1 MPLDKTR
8 MGELHELHV
17 AEVLGGRRA
26 RGSGNQWD
34 DPGDGRHD
42 HTKDMFAFAWDCKS
56 TTGLSITITDKI
68 IDKITDQA
76 GGERPA
82 IPLRWYGNQA
92 LTLVDQDW
100 IAVRLDDFEELLLA
114 ARREMEPEPAQY
126 PHPDGD
132 VMVLGPEIFASPD
145 KMVISWQGRNY
156 APQDKPAEEL
166 PGYVTPLGPMETRT
180 IIYSNHTPDGQ
191 LVNQGVRWL
200 PTGAQELFKPREVIL
215 ERSVE
220 GASRLSV
227 DHEIMTHAD
236 WYLSGQLKF
245 TVG

>member
-114 ARREMEPEPAQY
+114 ARRDIRFSGQDGDQLAGKKLRPAGQARRGAAGLC
-126 PHPDGD
+126 HSAGPDGD
-132 VMVLGPEIFASPD
+132 A
-145 KMVISWQGRNY
+145 
-156 APQDKPAEEL
+156 
-166 PGYVTPLGPMETRT
+166 
-180 IIYSNHTPDGQ
+180 H
-191 LVNQGVRWL
+191 
-200 PTGAQELFKPREVIL
+200 
-215 ERSVE
+215 
-220 GASRLSV
+220 
-227 DHEIMTHAD
+227 DH
-236 WYLSGQLKF
+236 LQ
-245 TVG
+245 